1 MIDKYK
7 KKLNWELSI
16 INLNNNNLINTPH
29 HNNLM
34 LKIKMIK
41 KVGTL
46 KKYFQEFKI
55 RIKIKIKIKIMIN

>member
-16 INLNNNNLINTPH
+16 INLNNSNLINTPH

-55 RIKIKIKIKIMIN
+55 RITIKIKIKIMIN